1 MITYAAMKR
10 ARLASPALLG
20 VLLCGASSPALAED
34 RFAADTFEPVPAGDR
49 FTGVESPESL
59 GEAALDLAF
68 VNAVGFS
75 PVAVQVAGADETTPL
90 VGAQFVQHLGAA
102 LTLDDDWKLSV
113 DLPWGAVSVSDDV
126 EAAVAER
133 STELALG
140 DVRLGLRGF
149 FGGEPDEPFRAA
161 ISGTF
166 FLPTGSESA
175 FLSDGALRAGPRLI
189 LGGHG
194 GGLRWGFTSGVMF
207 RAQRR
212 FFDFTL
218 GDVLEN
224 RLALSMGLT
233 RSGSLVFEAWNGILI
248 EGPNKVSSS
257 TTTLELQ
264 LGFRNRIG
272 DLLIAPSIG
281 VGASEGIGT
290 PGARG
295 VVTIAYAPQER
306 MGWHD
311 WEGDEDYPVPPP
323 PPPPEPG
330 LGDADGDGIRDA
342 EDACI
347 AQAGIYTEELI
358 TRGCPDR
365 DGDGVVDFRDACP
378 KVAGR
383 PDDDPSKRGCPV
395 LDRDG
400 DGLADDAD
408 LCPDEPGLPS
418 DDPLSSGCPR
428 DSDNDGIV
436 DTEDACPNQKG
447 HLALDPGQNGCPRSA
462 REPEAPEEPE
472 DKPAAAPP
480 RARVRAPQPRR

>member
-1 MITYAAMKR
+1 MKR
-10 ARLASPALLG
+10 ARLASRALLG

-75 PVAVQVAGADETTPL
+75 PVAVQVSGVDGTTPL
-90 VGAQFVQHLGAA
+90 IGAQFVQHLGAA

-126 EAAVAER
+126 EGAAPER
-133 STELALG
+133 STQLGLG
-140 DVRLGLRGF
+140 DLRLGLRGF
-149 FGGEPDEPFRAA
+149 FGGEPDEAFRAA

-194 GGLRWGFTSGVMF
+194 AGLRWGFTSGVMF
-207 RAQRR
+207 RAERR
-212 FFDFTL
+212 FFDVTL

-224 RLALSMGLT
+224 RLALSTGLT
-233 RSGSLVFEAWNGILI
+233 QNGSLVFEAWNGILI

-264 LGFRNRIG
+264 LGFRNRMG
-272 DLLIAPSIG
+272 DLIVAPSLG
-281 VGASEGIGT
+281 FGASQGIGT
-290 PGARG
+290 PVVRG
-295 VVTIAYAPQER
+295 LVTIAYAPQER
-306 MGWHD
+306 SGWHD
-311 WEGDEDYPVPPP
+311 WEGDDDYPVPPP
-323 PPPPEPG
+323 PPPPPPG

-347 AQAGIYTEELI
+347 AQAGIYTDEAI

-365 DGDGVVDFRDACP
+365 DGDGVVDYRDACP
-378 KVAGR
+378 SQPGR
-383 PDDDPSKRGCPV
+383 PDDDPSKRGCPA

-400 DGLADDAD
+400 DGLPDGDDM
-408 LCPDEPGLPS
+408 CPDQPGVPS
-418 DDPLSSGCPR
+418 DDPLSSGCPA
-428 DSDNDGIV
+428 DSDNDGIL
-436 DTEDACPNQKG
+436 DTEDACPNEKG
-447 HLALDPGQNGCPRSA
+447 HLALDPGRNGCPRRA
-462 REPEAPEEPE
+462 KEPEEVDESDD
-472 DKPAAAPP
+472 DKPAGAPP
-480 RARVRAPQPRR
+480 AGRARPPQPRR